1 MSQGNE
7 SGRPR
12 PALGRSTP
20 LLAVLLLLLAGW
32 FGWSAVDQWMQSGT
46 SAGLEQSRDQA
57 VTGVQ
62 QALAAQTAQF
72 GKQLALEPVKVALA
86 SGDAAAVAL
95 AVRDKWTGVED
106 AQVLDASLAEAYAD
120 PAAFGYSRLA
130 LLEQAMATGQ
140 PVALVVR
147 DGGSPRLGLAAPV
160 LLQGKPAV
168 IYIRQPLTRLTSV
181 FDGID
186 SPSSAF
192 LGLRQGGFTI
202 VQKGAS
208 NLGNSADALAR
219 PVGDTGLRVV
229 AEL

>member
-72 GKQLALEPVKVALA
+72 GKQLALEPVKAALA
-86 SGDAAAVAL
+86 SGDATAVAL

-106 AQVLDASLAEAYAD
+106 AQVLDASLAEAYAE
-120 PAAFGYSRLA
+120 PVAFGYSRLA

-147 DGGSPRLGLAAPV
+147 DGGSPRLGLA
-160 LLQGKPAV
+160 G
-168 IYIRQPLTRLTSV
+168 
-181 FDGID
+181 
-186 SPSSAF
+186 
-192 LGLRQGGFTI
+192 
-202 VQKGAS
+202 
-208 NLGNSADALAR
+208 R
-219 PVGDTGLRVV
+219 PRHGHSG
-229 AEL
+229 